1 MSEVER
7 IVDQLRRAFEG
18 NAWHGLAL
26 WEILIDVTSQQAV
39 SKPLNGAH
47 SIWEIVNHIIVWESV
62 VLRRI
67 KGEVIGGLSP
77 EQDWPLVSDP
87 SESAWQKT
95 LDSLERGNRQL
106 RETISAL
113 TDDRLKETVLGQTYS
128 IYHMLHGAVQH
139 DLYHAGQ
146 IAILKKGR

>member
-18 NAWHGLAL
+18 SAWHGLAL
-26 WEILIDVTSQQAV
+26 WEILSEVTSQQAV
-39 SKPLNGAH
+39 AQPLSGAH
-47 SIWEIVNHIIVWESV
+47 TIWEIVNHVAVWESV
-62 VLRRI
+62 VRRRI

-77 EQDWPLVSDP
+77 QEDWPPVIDP
-87 SESAWQKT
+87 SERAWQKT
-95 LDSLERGNRQL
+95 LDSLENGHRQL
-106 RETISAL
+106 RDTIAGL
-113 TDDRLKETVLGQTYS
+113 TGDRLKETVLGQTYS
-128 IYHMLHGAVQH
+128 IYHMLHGVIQH

>member
-26 WEILIDVTSQQAV
+26 WEILTDVTSQQAV
-39 SKPLNGAH
+39 SKPLNGVH
-47 SIWEIVNHIIVWESV
+47 SMWEIVNHVTVWESV

-77 EQDWPLVSDP
+77 EQDWPPVSDT

-106 RETISAL
+106 REAISAL

-128 IYHMLHGAVQH
+128 IYHMLHGVVQH